1 MGPGDEQEEE
11 EEEMIGKEEKRKRER
26 RRREKGGERKP
37 QRTLTNCH
45 LQCNT
50 RSIRTIIQ
58 RDAAWHHECPG
69 KMLVQSGNVEAL
81 TKLDGI
87 NVRFDF
93 NAQAEG
99 YLHKNMYLMAECFVT
114 ILIR

>member
-11 EEEMIGKEEKRKRER
+11 EREMIGKEEKRKRER
-26 RRREKGGERKP
+26 RKRRRKGGERKP

-50 RSIRTIIQ
+50 RFVRTIIQ
-58 RDAAWHHECPG
+58 RDAAWHRG
-69 KMLVQSGNVEAL
+69 KCLCRAENVEAL
-81 TKLDGI
+81 TKLDGV

-93 NAQAEG
+93 NAQAEQH
-99 YLHKNMYLMAECFVT
+99 LKMCISWLNVL
-114 ILIR
+114 